1 MICLGVIAVRMVVT
15 IHRPRPTAR
24 KSLLAFALAVGLAA
38 CGSSSSPHPQ
48 ASSTQ
53 AAAPVATSG
62 QVKISGYA
70 FHPAT
75 TTVGLGAR
83 VTFTNRDQ
91 TAHTATSSKSGVFD
105 TGTLKPGES
114 RTVVL
119 RKPGTYTYF
128 CQFHA
133 FMRATIVVR

>member
-1 MICLGVIAVRMVVT
+1 M
-15 IHRPRPTAR
+15 
-24 KSLLAFALAVGLAA
+24 AVGLAA
-38 CGSSSSPHPQ
+38 CGSSSSPPPR

-53 AAAPVATSG
+53 ASSRQAAAPAASG

-70 FHPAT
+70 FHPVT
-75 TTVGLGAR
+75 STVGPGAR
-83 VTFTNRDQ
+83 VTFTNHDQ